1 MEFELSEKQK
11 KDQSLFRAF
20 VDQEIIPFAA
30 QFDQDEKISADLIRK
45 MASAGYLGSTLPI
58 EDGGMGIDMVSQG
71 ILHEEISRGCSSVRS
86 LLTVHGMVALSILKW
101 GTDEQKKQW
110 LPRLASGE
118 AIGAFGLTEPNIG
131 SDAKSIEST
140 AELVGDMY
148 QLNGSK
154 KWITFGQIADLLLI
168 FAICEG
174 KPSAFLVERNMPGVT
189 IKPISGMLGLRA
201 SMGAEIHMKDVLIP
215 KENLVGKVGFG
226 LSHVAL
232 SSLDYGRYTVAC
244 GCVGVGQ
251 AAIEQC
257 LSYVRKRKQFGDPLR
272 KYQLIQRMITEMVVR
287 VKAARLLCQKA
298 GWLRDMND
306 PDTIMETWVAKYF
319 SSVMINKVTGDAV
332 QIHGANGCSRDYPVE
347 RYFRDA
353 KIMEIIEG
361 TTQMH
366 EILIAT
372 NEFRHG

>member
-1 MEFELSEKQK
+1 
-11 KDQSLFRAF
+11 
-20 VDQEIIPFAA
+20 
-30 QFDQDEKISADLIRK
+30 
-45 MASAGYLGSTLPI
+45 
-58 EDGGMGIDMVSQG
+58 
-71 ILHEEISRGCSSVRS
+71 
-86 LLTVHGMVALSILKW
+86 MVALSILKW